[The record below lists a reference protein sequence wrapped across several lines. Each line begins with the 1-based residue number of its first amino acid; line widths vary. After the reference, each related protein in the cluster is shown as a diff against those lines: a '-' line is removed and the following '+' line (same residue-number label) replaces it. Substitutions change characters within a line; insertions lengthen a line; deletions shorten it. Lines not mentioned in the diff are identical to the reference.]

1 MTKLFS
7 LTKVQLK
14 DFLSKYQESL
24 NTKNPFLGKILMVFL
39 LILMFFPAIELS
51 LSFYTAFAAIGQGQL
66 IIAYLYIA
74 SVIMMLFTGV
84 PFIVSTFFYS
94 KDLKFLASLPISE
107 STIIFAKLSS
117 IYVYL
122 LGIGAMIF
130 APGLVI
136 YGIKTGITVSFL
148 IFGLLAWLLTPIM
161 PLLISALIILPLMRI
176 ISNSRRRNLLTIIS
190 GLLFVTIILLF
201 QTFISHQEMRPELI
215 QQMVLEPNGLL
226 QFIGAKF
233 PPSVWVTKMVTGS
246 LVDALIFVALNLV
259 LVAALRGL
267 AKTFYHR
274 AMMQYNMESSTGE
287 GKLYYTSRSKGL
299 QLLRRNV
306 LIILKQP
313 TFFLNTI
320 LSLVVPLLMF
330 VIMLAS
336 GEVTLTMFKKPEFA
350 PYVLLI
356 YAAAISAPAVI
367 ANISS
372 TAITRE
378 GRAFW
383 ETKVL
388 PISAQDNIR
397 YRVLTTMLFNF
408 AGSIVVGIAALF
420 FLPLTVQQ
428 FIIAVL
434 ICISLTLFLAT
445 ADIAI
450 NILRPLLNWINPTAA
465 VKNNMNVMISL
476 GVRVVVGFV
485 VYCLLKIL
493 PGMSLEHFMI
503 ILIVLFTLL
512 YTLSRFLVYG
522 WFAKEFQKIA
532 V

>member
-1 MTKLFS
+1 MNKLFS

-14 DFLSKYQESL
+14 DFLSKYQDSL
-24 NTKNPFLGKILMVFL
+24 NAKNPYLGKLLMVA
-39 LILMFFPAIELS
+39 LIGLMLFPAVQIALS
-51 LSFYTAFAAIGQGQL
+51 MYNAFAAIGQAQL
-66 IIAYLYIA
+66 IIAFLYLGA
-74 SVIMMLFTGV
+74 VVMMLFTGV

-94 KDLKFLASLPISE
+94 KDLKFLASLPITE

-122 LGIGAMIF
+122 LGIGGLIF
-130 APGLVI
+130 APGVVI
-136 YGIKTGITVSFL
+136 FGIKTGLTASLI
-148 IFGLLAWLLTPIM
+148 IFGILAWLLTPVM
-161 PLLISALIILPLMRI
+161 PLLVSALIILPMMRLV
-176 ISNSRRRNLLTIIS
+176 SNSRRRNLLSILS
-190 GLLFVTIILLF
+190 GLFFVAVILIF
-201 QTFISHQEMRPELI
+201 QVAMSQQQMQPELM
-215 QQMVLEPNGLL
+215 QQMVTEPNGLL
-226 QFIGAKF
+226 QFIGTKF
-233 PPSVWVTKMVTGS
+233 PPSVWVTRMVTGS
-246 LVDALIFVALNLV
+246 ILDALLFIALNLV
-259 LVAALRGL
+259 LIVALRGL
-267 AKTFYHR
+267 ARTFYHR
-274 AMMQYNMESSTGE
+274 AMMQYNMESNVGE
-287 GKLYYTSRSKGL
+287 GKLYYTRRSKGL

-306 LIILKQP
+306 LIILKEP

-320 LSLVVPLLMF
+320 LSLIVPLIMF

-336 GEVTLTMFKKPEFA
+336 GELSTTMFQRPEFA
-350 PYVLLI
+350 PYLLLI
-356 YAAAISAPAVI
+356 YAGAISAPAII

-434 ICISLTLFLAT
+434 LCISLTLFLAT
-445 ADIAI
+445 ADIAV
-450 NILRPLLNWINPTAA
+450 NILRPFLNWINPTAA

-476 GVRVVVGFV
+476 GIRVVVGFA
-485 VYCLLKIL
+485 VYGLMKVL
-493 PGMSLEHFMI
+493 PGLSLQNFMI
-503 ILIVLFTLL
+503 VLIVLFTLL
-512 YTLSRFLVYG
+512 YVLSRFLVYG
-522 WFAKEFQKIA
+522 RLTEEFQKIA
-532 V
+532 A